1 MFGCAS
7 LLRNYT
13 TQEDGRTALF
23 EASLEGHV
31 AIVRLLLEKR
41 ADVNI
46 CAKVRNV
53 KQVQCLFNTQ
63 HTFTV
68 RVTIR

>member
-1 MFGCAS
+1 MHC
-7 LLRNYT
+7 YHT
-13 TQEDGRTALF
+13 TQIGQTPLWKSSF
-23 EASLEGHV
+23 EGHV

-46 CAKVRNV
+46 CDEVRNAT
-53 KQVQCLFNTQ
+53 QIQYLFNSQ

-68 RVTIR
+68 RVRVR

>member
-1 MFGCAS
+1 MCGCAS
-7 LLRNYT
+7 LLSNT
-13 TQEDGRTALF
+13 TQENGRTALF

-46 CAKVRNV
+46 CAKVRNAT
-53 KQVQCLFNTQ
+53 QIQCLFNSQ

-68 RVTIR
+68 RVTVR